1 MVRIFVP
8 VNFSD
13 YSLNAVNYAL
23 NLGQRIPSAI
33 TLISCQ
39 PPLDDSNA
47 DNSEVKSRVINEQ
60 VLLDL
65 KTKVEQELNE
75 QQRDNITLLSRLERG
90 YPEDVLISITNRE
103 EPDVIVMGTCSK
115 GDTIKELLG
124 SVTSDV
130 VKNAK
135 VPVLAVPANSK
146 ANTNNIS
153 NILFVSDFQDC
164 DYRSLH
170 KLIRLIS
177 PFKTQIFAVHFKA
190 SIPDKWDK
198 ERLEEMRLYCE
209 QTYRNYEIDFSFIT
223 GEDFITELDNF
234 ITQNNIDL
242 IAMTRHKRNMISKLL
257 HPSITRKILFHTDIP
272 LLVFHE

>member
-13 YSLNAVNYAL
+13 YSLNAVNYAI
-23 NLGQRIPSAI
+23 NLGQKIPSVI

-39 PPLDDSNA
+39 PPLDDT
-47 DNSEVKSRVINEQ
+47 SEKPGKISEKA
-60 VLLDL
+60 LADL
-65 KTKVEQELNE
+65 KKKVDATLTTEQKE
-75 QQRDNITLLSRLERG
+75 NITIATRLVAG
-90 YPEDVLISITNRE
+90 YPEDVLIDISSKE
-103 EPDVIVMGTCSK
+103 EPDAIVMGTCSK

-130 VKNAK
+130 IKNAK
-135 VPVLAVPANSK
+135 VPVLAVPSTSTVD
-146 ANTNNIS
+146 TNRIS
-153 NILFVSDFQDC
+153 NILFVSDFGDS

-170 KLIRLIS
+170 KLIRLIT
-177 PFKTQIFAVHFKA
+177 PFQTQIFAVHFKA
-190 SIPDKWDK
+190 SMPDKWDK
-198 ERLEEMRLYCE
+198 KRLEEMRLYCY
-209 QTYRNYEIDFSFIT
+209 QTYRNYLINFSFIT
-223 GEDFITELDNF
+223 GEDFIKELDDF
-234 ITQNNIDL
+234 ISTNGIDL